1 MKQIEKY
8 ETPVMEVVEQLCE
21 GVLCVSVV
29 GTTENYNVHEET
41 DW

>member
-1 MKQIEKY
+1 MNKLKNY
-8 ETPVMEVVEQLCE
+8 ETPVMEVVEHLCE

-29 GTTENYNVHEET
+29 GTTENYNVHEEK